1 MRPYRIVLV
10 SVLFAAGFHSSCSR
24 EGGVSTAGIRR
35 LAEGLSREFVERK
48 GLGCQA
54 LQELDR
60 YSQCLPNVP
69 GKMYDY
75 GNHVAIIVIKDGWIV
90 EEWYSL
96 PESMFYQQDLASNDK
111 SFWFFVE
118 SSGFD

>member
-75 GNHVAIIVIKDGWIV
+75 GNHVATIVIKDGWIV
-90 EEWYSL
+90 EEWVQPAGIDVLSAVSGL
-96 PESMFYQQDLASNDK
+96 ERQVFLALRRIK
-111 SFWFFVE
+111 WV
-118 SSGFD
+118 